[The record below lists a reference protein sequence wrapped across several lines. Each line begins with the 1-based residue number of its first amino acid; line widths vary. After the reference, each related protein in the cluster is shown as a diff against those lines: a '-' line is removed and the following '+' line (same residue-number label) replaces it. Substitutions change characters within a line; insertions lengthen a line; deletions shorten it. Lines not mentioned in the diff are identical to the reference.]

1 MQKSAQAFAPPLG
14 GPLRTYTRMTLLS
27 SATENPAH
35 DLAGFA
41 IERIEA
47 RILDIPT
54 IRPHKLSFG
63 SISRQS
69 PVIVQLW
76 LKNGACGFGEAAT
89 IGGPSWNEESPESI
103 LHAITQYLAPA
114 LLGEFGGG
122 FESALAR
129 MDRAC
134 KGNAFAKSAVEMAL
148 VDAVARTLNMPAWQ
162 LLGGKVHQSLPLA
175 WTLASGDVAR
185 DLQEAHLRLEQ
196 KRHHIFKIKI
206 GARAPEDD
214 VAHVSQIARGLQGKA
229 TLTVD
234 VNQAWDGNTARR
246 YLPPLVAAG
255 VTLIEQPVA
264 RWNVEALRSLTATL
278 DGALIMA
285 DETVC
290 TPQDAF
296 MLASLKASHV
306 FSLKV
311 AKHGGLVRTRKIA
324 AVAEAADIGWYG
336 GTMLETS
343 LGSAASAHVFSTLGT
358 QHHGCE
364 LFGPQ
369 LLVDDIVEQQM
380 PLTNFALQLPDGP
393 GFGVEVSLAQ
403 LNRFDRARQGQAPV
417 HVDMAPTT
425 PTVA

>member
-1 MQKSAQAFAPPLG
+1 
-14 GPLRTYTRMTLLS
+14 MTGRF
-27 SATENPAH
+27 P
-35 DLAGFA
+35 

-63 SISRQS
+63 AISRQS

-76 LKNGACGFGEAAT
+76 LANGATGFGEAAT

-103 LHAITQYLAPA
+103 KHAIDNYLAPA
-114 LLGEFGGG
+114 LIGQDGGSFGG
-122 FESALAR
+122 ALAR
-129 MDRAC
+129 MDAFC

-148 VDAVARTLNMPAWQ
+148 IDAVSRSLGLPAYQ
-162 LLGGKVHQSLPLA
+162 LLGGKRHQSLPLA
-175 WTLASGDVAR
+175 WTLASGDVAK
-185 DLQEAHLRLEQ
+185 DLEEAQLRLEQ
-196 KRHHIFKIKI
+196 KRHRIFKMKI
-206 GARAPEDD
+206 GARTPAQD
-214 VAHVSQIARGLQGKA
+214 VAVVSQIARGLEGKA

-246 YLPPLVAAG
+246 YLPQLIEAG

-264 RWNVEALRSLTATL
+264 KWNVEALKTLTATL
-278 DGALIMA
+278 GDRASIMA

-290 TPQDAF
+290 SPQDAM
-296 MLASLKASHV
+296 MLARAQASHV

-311 AKHGGLVRTRKIA
+311 AKHGGLIRTRQVA

-343 LGSAASAHVFSTLGT
+343 IGSAASAHVFSTLGT
-358 QHHGCE
+358 QHSGCE

-369 LLVDDIVEQQM
+369 LLVDDIVTERM
-380 PLTNFALQLPDGP
+380 PIVDFELQLPDGP
-393 GFGVEVSLAQ
+393 GFGINVDLAQ
-403 LNRFDRARQGQAPV
+403 LDRFDRARAGLTAT
-417 HVDMAPTT
+417 HIDLGHKAT
-425 PTVA
+425 A

>member
-1 MQKSAQAFAPPLG
+1 MT
-14 GPLRTYTRMTLLS
+14 GPLL
-27 SATENPAH
+27 
-35 DLAGFA
+35 

-63 SISRQS
+63 AISRQS

-76 LKNGACGFGEAAT
+76 LANGATGFGEAAT

-103 LHAITQYLAPA
+103 QHAIEAYLAPA
-114 LLGEFGGG
+114 LIGQDGCRIEA
-122 FESALAR
+122 ALAR
-129 MDRAC
+129 MDAWC

-148 VDAVARTLNMPAWQ
+148 IDAVARSLGVPAWQ
-162 LLGGKVHQSLPLA
+162 LLGGKRHESLPLA
-175 WTLASGDVAR
+175 WTLASGHIER
-185 DLQEAHLRLEQ
+185 DIEEAHLRLEQ
-196 KRHHIFKIKI
+196 KRHRIFKMKI
-206 GARAPEDD
+206 GARRPADD
-214 VAHVSQIARGLQGKA
+214 VAHVSEIARSLQGKA

-246 YLPPLVAAG
+246 FLPQMIDAG

-264 RWNVEALRSLTATL
+264 RWNVEALKTLTATL
-278 DGALIMA
+278 GDRASIMA

-290 TPQDAF
+290 TPQDA
-296 MLASLKASHV
+296 MRLAREQASHV

-311 AKHGGLVRTRKIA
+311 AKHGGLLRTRAVA

-343 LGSAASAHVFSTLGT
+343 LGSAASAHVFATLGL

-369 LLVDDIVEQQM
+369 LLVDDIVTERM
-380 PLTNFALQLPDGP
+380 AIADFELRLPDGP
-393 GFGVEVSLAQ
+393 GFGVEIDLAQ
-403 LNRFDRARQGQAPV
+403 LERFDRRRAGLQTTHIDLGQAT
-417 HVDMAPTT
+417 AK
-425 PTVA
+425 A

>member
-1 MQKSAQAFAPPLG
+1 MTAPY
-14 GPLRTYTRMTLLS
+14 R
-27 SATENPAH
+27 
-35 DLAGFA
+35 
-41 IERIEA
+41 IERITA

-63 SISRQS
+63 AISRQS

-76 LKNGACGFGEAAT
+76 LADGACGFGEAAT

-103 LHAITQYLAPA
+103 KHAIDAYLAPV
-114 LLGEFGGG
+114 LVGQDGGLFGA
-122 FESALAR
+122 ALAR
-129 MDRAC
+129 MDAAC

-148 VDAVARTLNMPAWQ
+148 IDAVARSLELPAWQ
-162 LLGGKVHQSLPLA
+162 LLGGKRHQSLPLA

-185 DLQEAHLRLEQ
+185 DLEEAQLRLQ
-196 KRHHIFKIKI
+196 QRRHRIFKMKI
-206 GARAPEDD
+206 GARTPEQD
-214 VAHVSQIARGLQGKA
+214 VAHVAQIARGLAGQA

-234 VNQAWDGNTARR
+234 VNQAWDGPTARR
-246 YLPPLVAAG
+246 FLPQLIDAG

-264 RWNVEALRSLTATL
+264 KWNVPALKTLSATL
-278 DGALIMA
+278 GDRAAIMA

-296 MLASLKASHV
+296 ALAREQASQV

-311 AKHGGLVRTRKIA
+311 AKHGGLLRTREVA

-343 LGSAASAHVFSTLGT
+343 IGSAASAHVFATLGPR
-358 QHHGCE
+358 HHGCE

-369 LLVDDIVEQQM
+369 LLVDDIVTERM
-380 PLTNFALQLPDGP
+380 AIKDFELQLPDGP
-393 GFGVEVSLAQ
+393 GFGVEVDLAQ
-403 LNRFDRARQGQAPV
+403 LDRFDRARTGLNPV
-417 HVDMAPTT
+417 HIDLGQQAGKS
-425 PTVA
+425 A

>member
-1 MQKSAQAFAPPLG
+1 MHSRF
-14 GPLRTYTRMTLLS
+14 T
-27 SATENPAH
+27 
-35 DLAGFA
+35 
-41 IERIEA
+41 IERMQA

-69 PVIVQLW
+69 PVIVQVW
-76 LKNGACGFGEAAT
+76 LKNGATGFGEAAT

-103 LHAITQYLAPA
+103 LHAIQNYLAPA
-114 LLGEFGGG
+114 LVGQNAGG
-122 FESALAR
+122 FEAALAR
-129 MDRAC
+129 MDKAC

-148 VDAVARTLNMPAWQ
+148 IDAVARTLELPAWQ

-175 WTLASGDVAR
+175 WTLASGDAER
-185 DLQEAHLRLEQ
+185 DLQEAHLRLTQ
-196 KRHHIFKIKI
+196 KRHRIFKMKI
-206 GARAPEDD
+206 GARAPQDD

-229 TLTVD
+229 KLTVD

-246 YLPPLVAAG
+246 YLPQLVEAG

-264 RWNVEALRSLTATL
+264 QWNVEALKSLTATL

-290 TPQDAF
+290 TPQDAM
-296 MLASLKASHV
+296 MLVREKASHV

-311 AKHGGLVRTRKIA
+311 AKHGGLVRTRKVA
-324 AVAEAADIGWYG
+324 AIAEAADIGWYG

-343 LGSAASAHVFSTLGT
+343 LGSAASAHVFATLDSA
-358 QHHGCE
+358 HHGCE

-369 LLVDDIVEQQM
+369 LLVDDIVESQM
-380 PLTNFALQLPDGP
+380 PIVDFELQLPDGP
-393 GFGVEVSLAQ
+393 GFGVEISLAQ
-403 LNRFDRARQGQAPV
+403 LERFDRARQGLTAV
-417 HVDMAPTT
+417 HVDMAAHT
-425 PTVA
+425 PTPV

>member
-1 MQKSAQAFAPPLG
+1 MTAPH
-14 GPLRTYTRMTLLS
+14 RI
-27 SATENPAH
+27 A
-35 DLAGFA
+35 
-41 IERIEA
+41 RIET

-63 SISRQS
+63 AISRQS

-76 LKNGACGFGEAAT
+76 LDNGGCGFGEAAT

-103 LHAITQYLAPA
+103 KHAIDAYLAPA
-114 LLGEFGGG
+114 LIGQDGGRFGA
-122 FESALAR
+122 ALAR
-129 MDRAC
+129 MDAAC

-148 VDAVARTLNMPAWQ
+148 IDAVARSLELPAWQ
-162 LLGGKVHQSLPLA
+162 LLGGKRHQSLPLA

-185 DLQEAHLRLEQ
+185 DLEEAQLRLQE
-196 KRHHIFKIKI
+196 KRHRIFKMKI
-206 GARAPEDD
+206 GARAPAQD
-214 VAHVSQIARGLQGKA
+214 VAHVSQIARGLEGQA

-234 VNQAWDGNTARR
+234 VNQAWDTSTARR
-246 YLPPLVAAG
+246 YLPQLIDAG

-264 RWNVEALRSLTATL
+264 KWNVPALKMLTATL
-278 DGALIMA
+278 GDRAAIMA

-290 TPQDAF
+290 STQDA
-296 MLASLKASHV
+296 MLLAREQAAQV

-311 AKHGGLVRTRKIA
+311 AKHGGLLRTRAVA

-343 LGSAASAHVFSTLGT
+343 IGSAASAHVFATLGP

-369 LLVDDIVEQQM
+369 LLVDDIVAARMEIRD
-380 PLTNFALQLPDGP
+380 FELQLPDGP
-393 GFGVEVSLAQ
+393 GFGVEVDLKQ
-403 LNRFDRARQGQAPV
+403 LDRFDRARAGL
-417 HVDMAPTT
+417 T
-425 PTVA
+425 PTHIDLGQQAGKSA

>member
-1 MQKSAQAFAPPLG
+1 
-14 GPLRTYTRMTLLS
+14 MT
-27 SATENPAH
+27 PR
-35 DLAGFA
+35 DGFTV
-41 IERIEA
+41 ERIDV

-76 LKNGACGFGEAAT
+76 LKGGACGFGEAAT

-103 LHAITQYLAPA
+103 HHAIANYLAPA
-114 LLGEFGGG
+114 LVGQDGGG
-122 FESALAR
+122 FEVALAR
-129 MDRAC
+129 MDKAC

-148 VDAVARTLNMPAWQ
+148 FDAVARTLGQPAWQ

-175 WTLASGDVAR
+175 WTLASGNVDR
-185 DLQEAHLRLEQ
+185 DLQEAQLRLEQ
-196 KRHHIFKIKI
+196 KRHHIFKMKI
-206 GARAPEDD
+206 GANAPADD
-214 VAHVSQIARGLQGKA
+214 VAHVAQIARGLQGRA

-246 YLPPLVAAG
+246 YLPQLVEAG

-264 RWNVEALRSLTATL
+264 RWNVQALKALTATL
-278 DGALIMA
+278 GGALIMA

-290 TPQDAF
+290 TPQDAL
-296 MLASLKASHV
+296 MLAREQAAHV

-311 AKHGGLVRTRKIA
+311 AKHGGLLRTRKVA

-343 LGSAASAHVFSTLGT
+343 LGSAASAHVFATLGG

-369 LLVDDIVEQQM
+369 LLVDDIVESQM
-380 PLTNFALQLPDGP
+380 PIADFALQLPDGP
-393 GFGVEVSLAQ
+393 GFGVQVSLAQ
-403 LNRFDRARQGQAPV
+403 LDRFDRAREGKAPLHMDMGRQA
-417 HVDMAPTT
+417 TT
-425 PTVA
+425 SATTQTTTQATV

>member
-1 MQKSAQAFAPPLG
+1 MMTAF
-14 GPLRTYTRMTLLS
+14 T
-27 SATENPAH
+27 
-35 DLAGFA
+35 

-63 SISRQS
+63 AIQKQS

-76 LKNGACGFGEAAT
+76 LSNGAFGFGEAAT

-103 LHAITQYLAPA
+103 AHAIAHYLAPA
-114 LLGEFGGG
+114 VVQQKAGRIEHVLQ
-122 FESALAR
+122 R
-129 MDRAC
+129 MDLAC

-148 VDAVARTLNMPAWQ
+148 VDALSRTLGLPAWQ
-162 LLGGKVHQSLPLA
+162 LLGGKVHDSLPLA
-175 WTLASGDVAR
+175 WTLASGDVQR
-185 DLQEAHLRLEQ
+185 DLQEAQLRLEQ
-196 KRHHIFKIKI
+196 GRHRIFKMKI
-206 GARAPEDD
+206 GARSPEDD
-214 VAHVSQIARGLQGKA
+214 VAHVSQIARGLPDRA

-246 YLPPLVAAG
+246 YLPQLIEAG
-255 VTLIEQPVA
+255 VSLIEQPVA
-264 RWNVEALRSLTATL
+264 KWNVPALAQLCQELR
-278 DGALIMA
+278 GALVMA

-290 TPQDAF
+290 TPQDAM
-296 MLASLKASHV
+296 MLARAHASHV

-311 AKHGGLVRTRKIA
+311 AKHGGLLRTRKVA

-343 LGSAASAHVFSTLGT
+343 IGSAASAHVFCTLGG

-369 LLVDDIVEQQM
+369 LLVDDIVESPM
-380 PLTNFALQLPDGP
+380 PISDYCLQLPDGP
-393 GFGVEVSLAQ
+393 GIGVEVSVQQ
-403 LNRFDRARQGQAPV
+403 LNRFDRKLSGQAPI
-417 HVDMAPTT
+417 HVDLGHHSTAR
-425 PTVA
+425 A

>member
-1 MQKSAQAFAPPLG
+1 MTAL
-14 GPLRTYTRMTLLS
+14 LHRITRI
-27 SATENPAH
+27 AT
-35 DLAGFA
+35 
-41 IERIEA
+41 

-63 SISRQS
+63 AISRQS

-76 LKNGACGFGEAAT
+76 LDSGACGHGEAAT

-103 LHAITQYLAPA
+103 KHAIDTYLAPV
-114 LLGEFGGG
+114 LIGQDGGRFGA
-122 FESALAR
+122 ALAR
-129 MDRAC
+129 MDAAC

-148 VDAVARTLNMPAWQ
+148 IDAVARSLELPAWQ
-162 LLGGKVHQSLPLA
+162 LLGGKRHQSLPLA

-185 DLQEAHLRLEQ
+185 DLEEAQLRLQE
-196 KRHHIFKIKI
+196 KRHRIFKMKI
-206 GARAPEDD
+206 GARAPTDD
-214 VAHVSQIARGLQGKA
+214 VAHVSQIARNLAGQA

-234 VNQAWDGNTARR
+234 VNQAWDTTTARR
-246 YLPPLVAAG
+246 YLPLLIDAG

-264 RWNVEALRSLTATL
+264 KWNVPALKLLTA
-278 DGALIMA
+278 ALGDRAAIMA

-290 TPQDAF
+290 SPQDA
-296 MLASLKASHV
+296 MLLAREQAAQV

-311 AKHGGLVRTRKIA
+311 AKHGGLLRTREVA

-343 LGSAASAHVFSTLGT
+343 IGSAASAHLFATLGP

-369 LLVDDIVEQQM
+369 LLVDDIVSARMEIRD
-380 PLTNFALQLPDGP
+380 FALQLPDGP
-393 GFGVEVSLAQ
+393 GFGVDVDLKQ
-403 LNRFDRARQGQAPV
+403 LDRFDRARTGL
-417 HVDMAPTT
+417 T
-425 PTVA
+425 PTHIDLGQRADKSD

>member
-1 MQKSAQAFAPPLG
+1 MNNHPG
-14 GPLRTYTRMTLLS
+14 GFT
-27 SATENPAH
+27 
-35 DLAGFA
+35 

-76 LKNGACGFGEAAT
+76 LADGACGFGEAAT

-103 LHAITQYLAPA
+103 HHAVTRYLAPA
-114 LLGEFGGG
+114 LLGQGAGG
-122 FESALAR
+122 FEAALAR
-129 MDRAC
+129 MDKAC

-148 VDAVARTLNMPAWQ
+148 IDAVARTLNLPAWQ
-162 LLGGKVHQSLPLA
+162 LLGGKVHASLPLA
-175 WTLASGDVAR
+175 WTLASGHVER
-185 DLQEAHLRLEQ
+185 DLEEAQLRLEQ
-196 KRHHIFKIKI
+196 RRHHIFKMKI
-206 GARAPEDD
+206 GANAPADD
-214 VAHVSQIARGLQGKA
+214 VAHVTRIARGLAGRA

-246 YLPPLVAAG
+246 YLPQLVEAG

-264 RWNVEALRSLTATL
+264 HWNIEALKGLTAAL
-278 DGALIMA
+278 GDSALIMA

-290 TPQDAF
+290 TPQDA
-296 MLASLKASHV
+296 MALARGQACHV

-311 AKHGGLVRTRKIA
+311 AKHGGLLRTRKVA

-343 LGSAASAHVFSTLGT
+343 LGSAASAHVFSTLGH

-369 LLVDDIVEQQM
+369 LLVDDIVETQM
-380 PLTNFALQLPDGP
+380 PIADFALQLPDGP
-393 GFGVEVSLAQ
+393 GFGVQVSLAQ
-403 LNRFDRARQGQAPV
+403 LDRFDRAREGKAPIHIDLGRQA
-417 HVDMAPTT
+417 A
-425 PTVA
+425 TV

>member
-1 MQKSAQAFAPPLG
+1 MNH
-14 GPLRTYTRMTLLS
+14 R
-27 SATENPAH
+27 
-35 DLAGFA
+35 DGFT

-76 LKNGACGFGEAAT
+76 LKDGGIGFGEAAT

-103 LHAITQYLAPA
+103 HHAITHYLAPA
-114 LLGEFGGG
+114 LLGQDGGG
-122 FESALAR
+122 FEAALAR
-129 MDRAC
+129 MDKAC

-148 VDAVARTLNMPAWQ
+148 IDAVARTLGLPAWQ

-175 WTLASGDVAR
+175 WTLASGNVER

-196 KRHHIFKIKI
+196 RRHHIFKLKI
-206 GARAPEDD
+206 GANAPADD
-214 VAHVSQIARGLQGKA
+214 VAHVTQIAHGLQGRA

-246 YLPPLVAAG
+246 YLPLLVEAG

-264 RWNVEALRSLTATL
+264 RWNMQALKDLTATL
-278 DGALIMA
+278 RGALIMA

-290 TPQDAF
+290 TPQDAL
-296 MLASLKASHV
+296 MLAREQAAHV

-311 AKHGGLVRTRKIA
+311 AKHGGLLRTRKVA

-343 LGSAASAHVFSTLGT
+343 LGSAASAHVFSTLGG

-369 LLVDDIVEQQM
+369 LLVDDIVETQM
-380 PLTNFALQLPDGP
+380 PIADFALQLPDGP
-393 GFGVEVSLAQ
+393 GFGVQVSRTQ
-403 LNRFDRARQGQAPV
+403 LDRFDRAREGKARVHIDMGRQANV
-417 HVDMAPTT
+417 
-425 PTVA
+425 

>member
-1 MQKSAQAFAPPLG
+1 
-14 GPLRTYTRMTLLS
+14 MTS
-27 SATENPAH
+27 RFP
-35 DLAGFA
+35 

-76 LKNGACGFGEAAT
+76 LANGACGFGEAAT
-89 IGGPSWNEESPESI
+89 IGGPSWNEESPEGI
-103 LHAITQYLAPA
+103 QHAINNYLAPA
-114 LLGEFGGG
+114 LLGQDGAH
-122 FESALAR
+122 FEAALAR
-129 MDRAC
+129 MDLAC

-148 VDAVARTLNMPAWQ
+148 IDAVSRSLDLPAWQ
-162 LLGGKVHQSLPLA
+162 LLGGKRHQSLPLA

-185 DLQEAHLRLEQ
+185 DLDEAQLRLEQ
-196 KRHHIFKIKI
+196 KRHRIFKMKI
-206 GARAPEDD
+206 GARSPAQD
-214 VAHVSQIARGLQGKA
+214 VAHVAQIARGLAGRA

-246 YLPPLVAAG
+246 YLPQLIDAG

-264 RWNVEALRSLTATL
+264 KWNVEALQTLTTTL
-278 DGALIMA
+278 GDRASIMA

-290 TPQDAF
+290 TPQDA
-296 MLASLKASHV
+296 MRLARGQACHV

-311 AKHGGLVRTRKIA
+311 AKHGGLLRTRQVA

-343 LGSAASAHVFSTLGT
+343 IGSAASAHVFSTLGT

-369 LLVDDIVEQQM
+369 LLVDDIVTERM
-380 PLTNFALQLPDGP
+380 VIRDFELQLPDGP
-393 GFGVEVSLAQ
+393 GFGVEVDLAQ
-403 LNRFDRARQGQAPV
+403 LRRFDRTHAGQ
-417 HVDMAPTT
+417 T
-425 PTVA
+425 PTVIDLGRSATTA